1 MGVLGREKEREG
13 EKGIQRNRERVLKI
27 TEKEKETNIRKT
39 KTQTK
44 QLLWKFILQVLKNHF
59 L

>member
-27 TEKEKETNIRKT
+27 TEKEKETNIHKT

>member
-27 TEKEKETNIRKT
+27 TEMENETNIRKT